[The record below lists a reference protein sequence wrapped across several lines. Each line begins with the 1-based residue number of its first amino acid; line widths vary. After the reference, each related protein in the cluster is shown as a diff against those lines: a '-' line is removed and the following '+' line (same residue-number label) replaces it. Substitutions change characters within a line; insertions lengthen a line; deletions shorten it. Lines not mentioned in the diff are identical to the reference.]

1 MESYFKLAGQFT
13 TQSEPAF
20 CGLGT
25 LCMVL
30 NALEVD
36 PQRQWKGPW
45 RWFDDSML
53 DCCRAL
59 EEIKQTGITIAEF
72 GCLARCNGL
81 TAKVLRADKVTKDK
95 FHQDIIRTSQTP
107 DEILC
112 VSFHRGTLQQTGMG
126 HFSPVGGYCAEEQ
139 MVLILDVARFK
150 YPSYWVSV
158 DLLWEALLPQDPD
171 TGKPRGYTI
180 LKKSALSVASS
191 CLSQLRVDKNT
202 FPTLFE
208 KLFQQ
213 LPNDILR
220 AVPQNTLTSID
231 DFVKV
236 LIDHIPEDF
245 HTIVEERKIQEKDSQ
260 MAIAPPSQGLPPLS
274 EGLCLSI
281 PGTSS
286 SPPSTFVPPSRK
298 LERRLSL
305 DTFAEHYQAQMVEL
319 LQLIEDTKLYRI
331 ISKLRQT
338 GLINLK
344 SSSRYYQS
352 HSVPSTPLG
361 QKSDSDVDLTT
372 FKPTHHRRAPPESDI
387 PAPPSPI
394 LLRQMTSFDQAFLVL
409 LLFALD
415 IPTVLRTCRHDEG
428 NKCEYKKHE
437 TTLPDKLSNQVVA
450 LWNLEKLP
458 LLVKNEIKALREQ
471 IEALKRCC
479 CDEDGRLMLYGS
491 CNTSMDSGLNGSFQ
505 NLTVNGV

>member
-1 MESYFKLAGQFT
+1 MSSAPSTSLVSNTTFYKRQLPPTCVDFSSPKGKQLFKKALEENNMESYFKLAGQFT

-220 AVPQNTLTSID
+220 AASQNTLTSID

-245 HTIVEERKIQEKDSQ
+245 HTIVEEPFLEHHPLPPQHLYLHLGSWSVGYLLIHSPNTIRLKWSNYCNSSKIQNCIELY
-260 MAIAPPSQGLPPLS
+260 PN
-274 EGLCLSI
+274 
-281 PGTSS
+281 
-286 SPPSTFVPPSRK
+286 FVK
-298 LERRLSL
+298 L
-305 DTFAEHYQAQMVEL
+305 
-319 LQLIEDTKLYRI
+319 
-331 ISKLRQT
+331 
-338 GLINLK
+338 G
-344 SSSRYYQS
+344 
-352 HSVPSTPLG
+352 
-361 QKSDSDVDLTT
+361 
-372 FKPTHHRRAPPESDI
+372 
-387 PAPPSPI
+387 
-394 LLRQMTSFDQAFLVL
+394 
-409 LLFALD
+409 
-415 IPTVLRTCRHDEG
+415 
-428 NKCEYKKHE
+428 
-437 TTLPDKLSNQVVA
+437 
-450 LWNLEKLP
+450 
-458 LLVKNEIKALREQ
+458 
-471 IEALKRCC
+471 
-479 CDEDGRLMLYGS
+479 
-491 CNTSMDSGLNGSFQ
+491 
-505 NLTVNGV
+505 